1 MLLFCNKIELY
12 WLQQLLSQ
20 AEEVISV
27 QVLQAGGPPQIS
39 ALHPLGVPLSPLAF
53 TSAAKTPV
61 LTATSQAHAPPSS
74 VLVSLL
80 SSLSLSPLS
89 ALCRQRGLGERPP
102 PCFLLKYPQSKS
114 WTISL
119 QGEN

>member
-102 PCFLLKYPQSKS
+102 PVLSAQIPSK
-114 WTISL
+114 
-119 QGEN
+119 

>member
-1 MLLFCNKIELY
+1 M
-12 WLQQLLSQ
+12 
-20 AEEVISV
+20 

-89 ALCRQRGLGERPP
+89 ALCRQRGLGEQP
-102 PCFLLKYPQSKS
+102 PCAFCSNTLKVKVGLFLSKGKIRGP
-114 WTISL
+114 WTLTTKVSIVALVLIGSSVH
-119 QGEN
+119 